1 MRKMFKRLYVKW
13 IIWSRYKGLKNVE
26 ELTDSQRICLGICR
40 SLINHP
46 NSKFL
51 IAPLSGERYIKNT
64 VLSLF
69 VVLDDRHISVT
80 NHVYHYDVI
89 LHDREWDRLVRM
101 YDSRTE
107 KIRQE
112 YKEEVKSQIKHSL
125 RTILDKIE
133 SSEGFPQNT
142 LNEIP

>member
-64 VLSLF
+64 VLRLF

-125 RTILDKIE
+125 RSILDRVD
-133 SSEGFPQNT
+133 SSEGFPQDT
-142 LNEIP
+142 LYETP

>member
-64 VLSLF
+64 VLRLF

-125 RTILDKIE
+125 RSILDRVD
-133 SSEGFPQNT
+133 SSEGFPQDT
-142 LNEIP
+142 LDETP